1 LHIYSR
7 VISDCEWAH
16 KLNENSLKA
25 WLYKARAYHEMGD
38 EKMAADCLKEAETHN
53 PDSKA
58 QIQGKLVMRTSARIS
73 LQLLPLHAMH
83 KIYSLLP
90 PKYNSRRHF

>member
-1 LHIYSR
+1 LTYLNLQLYSR

-38 EKMAADCLKEAETHN
+38 EEKAADCLKEAESRN

-58 QIQGKLVMRTSARIS
+58 QIQGKLVMRTYVKSH
-73 LQLLPLHAMH
+73 L
-83 KIYSLLP
+83 
-90 PKYNSRRHF
+90 